1 MSDVQTRFRQD
12 LLDAADDLDLLEE
25 LDPRPGRVGL
35 ADRLRREAYSKGHAQ
50 ATIDLEAGAEVLKDA
65 MRRPWP
71 MDLTQHVQAIVD
83 AALGKGNR

>member
-1 MSDVQTRFRQD
+1 MSDEQARFRQD
-12 LLDAADDLDLLEE
+12 LLDAADDLDMLEE

-35 ADRLRREAYSKGHAQ
+35 ADRLRRRAI
-50 ATIDLEAGAEVLKDA
+50 IDLEAGAEVLRDA

-83 AALGKGNR
+83 ATLGKGTR